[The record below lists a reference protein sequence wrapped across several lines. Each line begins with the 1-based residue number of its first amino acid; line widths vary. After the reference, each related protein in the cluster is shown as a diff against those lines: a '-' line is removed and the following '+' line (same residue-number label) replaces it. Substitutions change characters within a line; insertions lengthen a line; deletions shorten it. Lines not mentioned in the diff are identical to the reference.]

1 MRVQD
6 NSKTPN
12 ATLQIL
18 IQVLLIIL
26 LKFEAVII

>member
-6 NSKTPN
+6 NSKTTN